1 MDGAAEAQAAIPLRQ
16 EVLPDLGLKHAHFL
30 GYEEDLIADVE
41 RLRRYASTDKD
52 IEVGDIA
59 LGDATTALQAAKA
72 EMAESGSLDG
82 ATELRL
88 IKSIDALS
96 PKIYPAT
103 LASLEIADIMEVGK
117 RGLNDRQ
124 IQVRDQVNRLITW
137 WIWVAIVTLL
147 MVFLTSAVRE
157 NPLAVTAA
165 QDGDSFPPTLFAFS
179 KFVNPIILGFLGACA
194 FILRTILQGLAN
206 KTFVLRDGT
215 AYILRSIL
223 GMILGFM
230 VPRLY
235 SNASQGL
242 LSDIAIPFLAG
253 YAVEPMF
260 AALDTL
266 VLTIRDAVSRGGAL
280 AGGKGK

>member
-1 MDGAAEAQAAIPLRQ
+1 MDGAAEAQAALPERQ
-16 EVLPDLGLKHAHFL
+16 EVRPEVASAHAHIV
-30 GYEEDLIADVE
+30 GYEESLVADVE

-52 IEVGDIA
+52 IEVGDTV
-59 LGDATTALQAAKA
+59 LGDATMALQAAKA
-72 EMAESGSLDG
+72 EMAGSGSLDG
-82 ATELRL
+82 ATELLL

-124 IQVRDQVNRLITW
+124 LQIRDQVNRLITW

-147 MVFLTSAVRE
+147 LVFLTSAVKE
-157 NPLAVTAA
+157 NMPGAA
-165 QDGDSFPPTLFAFS
+165 APQSDYSVLSTFS
-179 KFVNPIILGFLGACA
+179 AFVNPIILGFLGACA
-194 FILRTILQGLAN
+194 FILRSILQGLAN

-235 SNASQGL
+235 SNVSQGL

-266 VLTIRDAVSRGGAL
+266 VLTIRDAVSRGGVS